1 MMDQVPSSEYGAGT
15 FNGEVEKQVPPAL
28 DQRRR
33 TQSDRKAFL
42 AICDETDVHIASSG
56 RERSQVEKAIP
67 LLVVLLVFHVLHA
80 STSEK

>member
-1 MMDQVPSSEYGAGT
+1 MSFGT
-15 FNGEVEKQVPPAL
+15 TGQKQVPPAL

-33 TQSDRKAFL
+33 TRSDRKAFL

-56 RERSQVEKAIP
+56 RERSQVEKEIP

>member
-1 MMDQVPSSEYGAGT
+1 MSFGT
-15 FNGEVEKQVPPAL
+15 TGSTSVQKQVPPAL

-33 TQSDRKAFL
+33 TQSGRKAFL